1 MSYKTLQGFISEI
14 NITVEKY
21 GERILLVMDE
31 NEDLNKVGA
40 QTKIY
45 TSLLFSDMHQ
55 KQFLL
60 CRNWTSTQ
68 KGGSSI

>member
-45 TSLLFSDMHQ
+45 TSLLFSDMYQ

-60 CRNWTSTQ
+60 CRN
-68 KGGSSI
+68 

>member
-60 CRNWTSTQ
+60 CRN
-68 KGGSSI
+68 